1 MSGDLA
7 GSMDQ
12 ITKKYGLIR
21 NAIIIALLLLVVR
34 IVVDILDFDLITVNT
49 IIGSFVGAA
58 IFTIAI
64 ILAGTLTDFK
74 ESERIPGEIASA
86 IRNLYQDSR
95 LIQLEDKQIVHGLQ
109 GNVRELLGVINTNF
123 RNNQWKMSEIHA
135 AMDKVNDD
143 IVHLAEINVPPQF
156 LVKLRNEI
164 STLDRISGR
173 VEIIMQTSFIP
184 SAYAI
189 AELSTACVI
198 FILMIIK
205 LDPYYEGLV
214 IFTVITTLM
223 IALILLIR
231 DIDNPFEVGKESYA
245 EVDLKLLW
253 SLEDHLNR
261 IR

>member
-1 MSGDLA
+1 MNQLK
-7 GSMDQ
+7 
-12 ITKKYGLIR
+12 KKYGLIR
-21 NAIIIALLLLVVR
+21 NAIIIALVLLVVR
-34 IVVDILDFDLITVNT
+34 IIIDALQLDLITVNT

-74 ESERIPGEIASA
+74 ESERIPGELASA

-95 LIQLEDKQIVHGLQ
+95 LVQLEDPQIVHGFQ
-109 GNVRELLGVINTNF
+109 DHVRELLGVINTNF
-123 RNNQWKMSEIHA
+123 RNNKWKMNEIHA
-135 AMDKVNDD
+135 AMDNINDD
-143 IVHLAEINVPPQF
+143 IAHLAEKNVPPQF
-156 LVKLRNEI
+156 LVKLRNEV
-164 STLDRISGR
+164 SAVDRISGR

-189 AELSTACVI
+189 AELATAGVI

-205 LDPYYEGLV
+205 LDPYYEGLIV
-214 IFTVITTLM
+214 FSVITTLM

-253 SLEDHLNR
+253 SLEEYLNNKK
-261 IR
+261 

>member
-1 MSGDLA
+1 MN
-7 GSMDQ
+7 Q
-12 ITKKYGLIR
+12 FKKKYGLIR
-21 NAIIIALLLLVVR
+21 NAIIIALVLLVVR
-34 IVVDILDFDLITVNT
+34 IIVDTLQLDLITVNT

-64 ILAGTLTDFK
+64 ILAGTLADFK
-74 ESERIPGEIASA
+74 ESERITGELASA

-95 LIQLEDKQIVHGLQ
+95 LIQLEDKGIVHGFQ
-109 GNVRELLGVINTNF
+109 DHVRELLGAINTNF

-143 IVHLAEINVPPQF
+143 IAYLAEKNVPPQF
-156 LVKLRNEI
+156 LVKLRNEV
-164 STLDRISGR
+164 STVDRISGR

-189 AELSTACVI
+189 AELATAGVI

-205 LDPYYEGLV
+205 LDPYYEGLIV
-214 IFTVITTLM
+214 FTIISTLM

-231 DIDNPFEVGKESYA
+231 DIDNPFEVGRETYA

-261 IR
+261 KK

>member
-1 MSGDLA
+1 
-7 GSMDQ
+7 MDQ
-12 ITKKYGLIR
+12 IKKKYGLIR

-34 IVVDILDFDLITVNT
+34 IVVDLLDFDLITVNT

-143 IVHLAEINVPPQF
+143 IVNLAEINVPPQF
-156 LVKLRNEI
+156 LVKLRNEV
-164 STLDRISGR
+164 STIDRISGR

-214 IFTVITTLM
+214 VFTVITTLM

-231 DIDNPFEVGKESYA
+231 DIDNPFEVGKKSYA

-261 IR
+261 IQ